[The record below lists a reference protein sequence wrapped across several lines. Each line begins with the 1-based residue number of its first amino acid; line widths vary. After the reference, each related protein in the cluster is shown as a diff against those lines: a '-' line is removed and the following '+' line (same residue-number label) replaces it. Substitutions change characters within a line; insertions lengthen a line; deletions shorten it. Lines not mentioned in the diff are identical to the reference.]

1 MYLSSYRRAVQR
13 GCGAVVA
20 ALCILNMP
28 PAEAAQKAAR
38 QTKPVTPSAGKA
50 APTPAPAAAKSKGGK
65 LFAVVIGPG
74 PSWKKGQP
82 LKKSGNDRHWKY
94 WQDLHNDGRI
104 ESAGPVGKDTGF
116 ALLHARDQKEANAV
130 LAADPAIRAGQYR
143 AVARPY
149 DETIGD

>member
-1 MYLSSYRRAVQR
+1 MNLSSYRRAAQR
-13 GCGAVVA
+13 GCGAIVA
-20 ALCILNMP
+20 ALCIMNIP
-28 PAEAAQKAAR
+28 AAEAAEKAAR
-38 QTKPVTPSAGKA
+38 QTK
-50 APTPAPAAAKSKGGK
+50 AAASKPKEAEVSAARYKGGK

-82 LKKSGNDRHWKY
+82 LKKSGNDKHWQY
-94 WQDLHNDGRI
+94 WQDLHRGGRI

-116 ALLHARDQKEANAV
+116 ALLHARDQKDANAV

-143 AVARPY
+143 GVARPY